1 MTSLL
6 KSRAAQLP
14 SHDMAMAAQ
23 FLAILDP
30 TARNF
35 TFQFFSDGA
44 DRFAEIVH
52 GPLDDVW
59 PRICALNTTAR
70 QIGVFVTINKTDL
83 RGRRQENIV
92 GSRALFVDADN
103 AEQVRRC
110 EELVKGTGITPTM
123 VVRTSADRAHFYW
136 CCDDLVRDDFEAW
149 QAALIEKFGT
159 DPAVKDLSRV
169 MRLPGTLHLKNANYP
184 QLVTL
189 ETTGPV
195 RRWTVRELGTEFA
208 LSITPGGYNDD
219 CGGTSLAPADSTRLR
234 RLFGVD
240 CLVTND
246 LAAGLETN
254 IEEIRSAVTAIPPSA
269 IATEPEWVKLARGL
283 AYEARIYIGQATE
296 LWEIL
301 DSASAVAPNY
311 NQAENQQRWLR
322 YINEAQVR
330 QRPITIATVFDMARR
345 HGWMGWSPHARPAGA
360 ADAKSLTVNLNVSF
374 KSIPH
379 RRWLY
384 GVDLVR
390 GEITLLAAPGGVG
403 KSSLAI
409 GMSTSA
415 AIGRRL
421 LDEKI
426 WSEGLK
432 VFYVNAEDSGIE
444 MRRRI
449 WAFCLNHGVAEQELG
464 RLLVAGADDWRVQK
478 LSFLRTDKGASV
490 LDDNGIAFL
499 ESLLEQLKPDAVV
512 LDPLVALCG
521 GGNLNDNAAMALVMR
536 ALKRLATKFDCAFL
550 ILHHTRKGGDL
561 SSAEAIGGASAI
573 VNLSRRA
580 LMAVPM
586 TVEEAP
592 RLGLLPSERSAYFKI
607 TASKSN
613 LAPRSDDGAWY
624 KLCSIT
630 LPNSEPPTYPS
641 GDGVQAVKRVSLP
654 LVMNAAESADQQKIL
669 RAILDVVGRGKVVGG
684 EIVPYSPTVTGAKNE
699 RALIDDAMAA
709 VQAATAPRTWLD
721 ADLRAATT
729 RAIASLKSAGAL
741 VEEEI
746 KGGRFRRGRGLKVAR
761 PQRPCADEKS
771 DCAPGD
777 ANTIA
782 AEAGPPNTG
791 LGGQLVNGVVND

>member
-1 MTSLL
+1 MTSHP
-6 KSRAAQLP
+6 KSCTAQLP

-23 FLAILDP
+23 FLSILDP
-30 TARNF
+30 AALRF
-35 TFQFFSDGA
+35 TFQFFSDGVG
-44 DRFAEIVH
+44 RYAEMVH
-52 GPLDDVW
+52 GSLDEVW

-70 QIGVFVTINKTDL
+70 QIGVFVTINKTDF

-110 EELVKGTGITPTM
+110 EEVIGDTGATPTM
-123 VVRTSADRAHFYW
+123 VVRTSADRGHFYW
-136 CCDDLVRDDFEAW
+136 CCNDLGRNDFEAW
-149 QAALIEKFGT
+149 QVALIEKFGT
-159 DPAVKDLSRV
+159 DSAVKDLSRV
-169 MRLPGTLHLKNANYP
+169 MRLPGTLHLKHANHP

-189 ETTGPV
+189 ETTGQA
-195 RRWTVRELGTEFA
+195 RRWTAGELGAELA
-208 LSITPGGYNDD
+208 LSLTPGGYND
-219 CGGTSLAPADSTRLR
+219 CGGTSIAPADSKRLR
-234 RLFGVD
+234 RLFGD
-240 CLVTND
+240 YLLTND

-254 IEEIRSAVTAIPPSA
+254 IEEIRSAVAAIPPAA
-269 IATEPEWVKLARGL
+269 IATEPEWLKLARGL
-283 AYEARIYIGQATE
+283 AYEARIYSGQATE

-301 DSASAVAPNY
+301 DSASAAAPNY
-311 NQAENQQRWLR
+311 NQVENHQRWLR
-322 YINEAQVR
+322 YINEAHVR
-330 QRPITIATVFDMARR
+330 QRPITIATVFDMARH
-345 HGWMGWSPHARPAGA
+345 HGWMGWSPPAR
-360 ADAKSLTVNLNVSF
+360 ADAKSLTANLNVSF

-409 GMSTSA
+409 GMSVSA
-415 AIGRRL
+415 ATGRRL

-449 WAFCLNHGVAEQELG
+449 WAFCLNHGVTEQELG
-464 RLLVAGADDWRVQK
+464 RLLVAGADDWRVHK

-490 LDDNGIAFL
+490 LDDKGIAFL

-521 GGNLNDNAAMALVMR
+521 GGNLNDNAVMALVMR

-561 SSAEAIGGASAI
+561 TSAEAIGGASAI

-586 TVEEAP
+586 TAEEAP

-624 KLCSIT
+624 RLCSIT

-699 RALIDDAMAA
+699 RALIDDAMVA

-729 RAIASLKSAGAL
+729 RAIDSLKSAGAL

-746 KGGRFRRGRGLKVAR
+746 KGGRFRRGRGLKVAQ
-761 PQRPCADEKS
+761 PQRPWANEKS
-771 DCAPGD
+771 DRAGPGD
-777 ANTIA
+777 TNTVA
-782 AEAGPPNTG
+782 PEAGPPSTEP
-791 LGGQLVNGVVND
+791 GGQLVNGVVND